1 MISNLL
7 LAKVVAKYP
16 GVLALAP
23 LGNKNPNQLTE
34 EDFGAIAK
42 AVNLDVPIGP
52 ELRAAGIAFLKGH
65 NINRVADLV
74 QSPEAFEELF
84 TLIRDGFTGLKKL
97 KRERLL
103 ELSNQSTG
111 VVDEIPAFLA

>member
-1 MISNLL
+1 VINLL
-7 LAKVVAKYP
+7 Y
-16 GVLALAP
+16 
-23 LGNKNPNQLTE
+23 LGEKNPNQLTE
-34 EDFGAIAK
+34 EDFSAIAK
-42 AVNLDVPIGP
+42 AVNLEVPIGP

-65 NINRVADLV
+65 NINKVADLV

-84 TLIRDGFTGLKKL
+84 TLLKGGFDGLRQL

-103 ELSNQSTG
+103 ELTSQSTG